1 MTRLNNSH
9 ACIACARRSD
19 GLAVGRPQKL
29 GWFCLECGPDIARK
43 ALYMKNL
50 DAVEQRACEKVAAE
64 AGQEPITIAPSELP
78 AFIAWAV
85 KEFAETMRKDLDEGG
100 APF

>member
-1 MTRLNNSH
+1 MNRLNNSH

-29 GWFCLECGPDIARK
+29 GWYCVECGPNIAAK

-64 AGQEPITIAPSELP
+64 AGQEPITLAPEELP

-85 KEFAETMRKDLDEGG
+85 KSFAETMRKDLDQGG

>member
-1 MTRLNNSH
+1 
-9 ACIACARRSD
+9 
-19 GLAVGRPQKL
+19 
-29 GWFCLECGPDIARK
+29 
-43 ALYMKNL
+43 MKNL

-64 AGQEPITIAPSELP
+64 AGQEPITLAPSELP

-85 KEFAETMRKDLDEGG
+85 KSFAETMRKDLDEGA